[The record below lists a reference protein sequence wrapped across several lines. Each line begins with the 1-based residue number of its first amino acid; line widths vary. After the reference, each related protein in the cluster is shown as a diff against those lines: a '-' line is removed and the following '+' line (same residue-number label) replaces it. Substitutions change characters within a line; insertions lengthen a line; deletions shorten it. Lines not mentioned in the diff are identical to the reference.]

1 MIMMKNILKNL
12 VKIFTQR
19 RCVCKDCKNK
29 VQVGAERYLCLMK
42 NGIVNSYE
50 KCCTE
55 YSR

>member
-1 MIMMKNILKNL
+1 MMKNILKIL
-12 VKIFTQR
+12 VKIFTQH

>member
-1 MIMMKNILKNL
+1 MMKSILKRL

-19 RCVCKDCKNK
+19 KCICKDCKNK

-42 NGIVNSYE
+42 NGIVNNYE